1 MKPEWPLYGLG
12 VVAGTVIGVSAAIFD
27 WSDQTVSW
35 VAAATIAVTLWTYL
49 PRIDRRSDRRGPKA
63 RSARS

>member
-12 VVAGTVIGVSAAIFD
+12 ALTGALIGGAAALFG

-35 VAAATIAVTLWTYL
+35 VAGAAIAVILWTYL
-49 PRIDRRSDRRGPKA
+49 PLMDRRRGRSGPKA